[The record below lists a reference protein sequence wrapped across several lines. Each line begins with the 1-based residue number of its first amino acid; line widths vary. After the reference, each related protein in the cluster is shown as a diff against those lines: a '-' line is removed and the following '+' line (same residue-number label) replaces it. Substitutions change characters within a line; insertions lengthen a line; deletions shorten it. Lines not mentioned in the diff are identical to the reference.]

1 MFYFI
6 FSVKNLC
13 KKFASFKNSPY
24 LCSVKLRKKWKTR
37 NILNF

>member
-13 KKFASFKNSPY
+13 KKFASFKNLPY
-24 LCSVKLRKKWKTR
+24 LCSVNNKRDKK
-37 NILNF
+37 II